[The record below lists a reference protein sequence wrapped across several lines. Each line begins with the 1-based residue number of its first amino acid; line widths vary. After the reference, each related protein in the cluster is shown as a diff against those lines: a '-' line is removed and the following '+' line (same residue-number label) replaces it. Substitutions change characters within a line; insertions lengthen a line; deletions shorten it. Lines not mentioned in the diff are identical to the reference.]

1 MFTVVFKVIA
11 ITMLLVAQPAPLQA
25 QDRVIGLLALPE
37 VFGDGPCARFEP
49 RSVPLY
55 AESDAK
61 QVIGTIEVDQNWS
74 FAPHGGCEGLE
85 VSVHQGMARSELPT
99 REFEYE
105 APAAIAVDRRALMFK
120 IRLSGNRSAWVQA
133 PAARLMSYESLLEE
147 FTGVTFF
154 TGAFDGALRNAPGLT
169 VANRPAASG
178 KAGQPARVIET
189 RRLGDRLWLNVE
201 VLNHSLCVAGAQGP
215 PETIA
220 RGWLPAHA
228 ADGEPAV
235 WFASRG
241 C

>member
-1 MFTVVFKVIA
+1 MNRLALIVAFVLVFGTAVS
-11 ITMLLVAQPAPLQA
+11 A

-49 RSVPLY
+49 QSVPLY
-55 AESDAK
+55 AAADGK
-61 QVIGTIEVDQNWS
+61 QAIGTIEVDQNWS

-85 VSVHQGMARSELPT
+85 VSVHQGAARSELPT

-105 APAAIAVDRRALMFK
+105 APAAIALDSRGLMFK

-133 PAARLMSYESLLEE
+133 PAARFMSYESLLEE

-154 TGAFDGALRNAPGLT
+154 TEAFTGELRNAPALT
-169 VANRPAASG
+169 VANRPTA
-178 KAGQPARVIET
+178 KAKPGLPARVIES
-189 RRLGDRLWLNVE
+189 RRVGDRLWLNVE
-201 VLNHSLCVAGAQGP
+201 VFNHSLCLAGANGP

-220 RGWLPAHA
+220 RGWLLAYA
-228 ADGEPAV
+228 DDGEPTV
-235 WFASRG
+235 WFSSRG